1 MITVKDW
8 MSKPVMTVKP
18 GITVQEAAQVMAK
31 HNIGSVVISNDGKTL
46 DGIITERDILKDLIA
61 QGQDPK
67 TIKVE
72 EMMTKKVLTVDSD
85 TSLLEISK
93 IMSKNNLRRIIIT
106 EKGKMIGIVTSRDLL
121 QLMAG

>member
-18 GITVQEAAQVMAK
+18 GINIQEAATVMAK
-31 HNIGSVVISNDGKTL
+31 HNIGSVVISSDGKTL
-46 DGIITERDILKDLIA
+46 DGIITERDILKRIIA

-67 TIKVE
+67 TVNVE
-72 EMMTKKVLTVDSD
+72 DMMTKKVLTVESD

-93 IMSKNNLRRIIIT
+93 IMSKNNLRRVIVT
-106 EKGKMIGIVTSRDLL
+106 QKGKMIGIVTSRDLL

>member
-18 GITVQEAAQVMAK
+18 GISVKEAADIMAK
-31 HNIGSVVISNDGKTL
+31 HNIGSVVISNDGKTV
-46 DGIITERDILKDLIA
+46 DGIVTERDLLKRIIA

-67 TIKVE
+67 AIKVDD
-72 EMMTKKVLTVDSD
+72 MMTKKVLTVDSD

-93 IMSKNNLRRIIIT
+93 IMSKNNLRRIIVT
-106 EKGKMIGIVTSRDLL
+106 ERNKMIGIVTSRDLL